1 MSYYDALAAK
11 WATLSGSADEKLS
24 AINALTIAG
33 GAKNVPVGEVVGYL
47 ALHGL
52 LPGIEA
58 FASTPPQGAD
68 TQIVGAAKALI
79 TLIATP
85 SISVFQTSDP
95 AQYAIIETLLGG
107 LASAGLLAASDSQ
120 ALLSLAAT
128 SLPWWQATVVQGG
141 GGLTS
146 PVGVGDLS
154 AAGLS

>member
-33 GAKNVPVGEVVGYL
+33 GAKNVPVGYL